1 MTPSPVRVYLGL
13 GSNLGERATHLTS
26 AVQLL
31 DASSGLTITR
41 VSSIYETAPW
51 GDEEQPAYLNMV
63 LEATAELAPG
73 ELLALSQS
81 IENTMGRERTR
92 KWAPRVI
99 DIDILLYG
107 EHIIKAAELQVP
119 HPHLSARQFVLV
131 PLLEIAPDLLLP
143 DGARV
148 AELAD
153 PSSQCV
159 VWYAAAPWPQR
170 HRGERA

>member
-1 MTPSPVRVYLGL
+1 MATDSPGA
-13 GSNLGERATHLTS
+13 SRALRS
-26 AVQLL
+26 AWSDV
-31 DASSGLTITR
+31 
-41 VSSIYETAPW
+41 
-51 GDEEQPAYLNMV
+51 
-63 LEATAELAPG
+63 EL
-73 ELLALSQS
+73 
-81 IENTMGRERTR
+81 
-92 KWAPRVI
+92 
-99 DIDILLYG
+99 

-153 PSSQCV
+153 PSSRCV
-159 VWYAAAPWPQR
+159 VWHAAAPWPQR